1 MKASSITQF
10 ASDVVEDIDFAIAS
24 INTTIEALQRIK
36 IGVSALADAMM
47 SEDGNA
53 MIVVGEDTTSTGK
66 FM

>member
-10 ASDVVEDIDFAIAS
+10 ASDVEEDIDFAIAS

>member
-10 ASDVVEDIDFAIAS
+10 ASDVGEDIDFAIAS

>member
-10 ASDVVEDIDFAIAS
+10 ASDVEEDIDFAIAS

-53 MIVVGEDTTSTGK
+53 MIVVGEDATSTGK

>member
-10 ASDVVEDIDFAIAS
+10 ASDVEQDIDFAIAS
-24 INTTIEALQRIK
+24 INTTIDALQRIK

-53 MIVVGEDTTSTGK
+53 MIVAGEDATSTGK

>member
-1 MKASSITQF
+1 MKASYITQF
-10 ASDVVEDIDFAIAS
+10 ASDVEEDIDFAIAS
-24 INTTIEALQRIK
+24 INTTIDALQRIK

-53 MIVVGEDTTSTGK
+53 MIVVGEDATSTGK

>member
-10 ASDVVEDIDFAIAS
+10 ASDVEEDIDFAIAS

-36 IGVSALADAMM
+36 IGVSALAGAMM